1 MTFSN
6 TVAQQ
11 REQQEKTLKRFIA
24 YSIAGSFVLHGI
36 GLCLKVNNLWN
47 PEQAEPEE
55 IAIVVTEPSEDER
68 AEVIPSE
75 DFPEPTAES
84 EFAASDS
91 EAGEISAA
99 TIVEAPPAPP
109 ASESPVEAEPIAEE
123 EPEPEPTPV
132 PIAEDAEESVT
143 EDPVEEAA
151 EDEDSLAKPN
161 EETAEATPRDLS
173 NLLEE
178 LRRARKQASETAT
191 DRDNA
196 DRATNR
202 QPEPSSSP
210 STRDAGN
217 GGGDRNPTTAV
228 GPRGREDS
236 GEGSRTETGA
246 GSTGERAAT
255 GASETTPTENRSEQ
269 GSRSREISCRGC
281 DFDYPESADGA
292 EGTAQVVVETDE
304 RGRVLSV
311 TLSEST
317 GNAELDQAALEQ
329 ARERVRLQ
337 GARAGESY
345 PIEID
350 FVQPNSEAAERVQE
364 RGDRRSIT
372 VSEPE
377 PAPAAAETPA
387 PETPATAGN
396 QSPPEPAP
404 IVEPSASPEP
414 EPSPSGASDAEQ
426 SDDSNPLLDAPV
438 PEPESNA
445 PELEL
450 EPEPEPELNAAPEP
464 EPVPVLEPE
473 FAPEPVPLLEPEFV
487 PEPVPEPEFIPELA
501 PAPSSV
507 PESSE

>member
-75 DFPEPTAES
+75 DFPEPTES
-84 EFAASDS
+84 GATSDS
-91 EAGEISAA
+91 EAGISAA
-99 TIVEAPPAPP
+99 TIVEAPPVPP

-143 EDPVEEAA
+143 EEPVEEAA
-151 EDEDSLAKPN
+151 EDPLAKPN

-178 LRRARKQASETAT
+178 LRRAREQANETAT

-210 STRDAGN
+210 GTSDAGN
-217 GGGDRNPTTAV
+217 GGEGDRNPTTAV

-236 GEGSRTETGA
+236 GEGSRTGTGA
-246 GSTGERAAT
+246 GSNGERAAT

-311 TLSEST
+311 TLSESS

-387 PETPATAGN
+387 PETPTTAGN

-414 EPSPSGASDAEQ
+414 EPSSSGASDAEQ
-426 SDDSNPLLDAPV
+426 SNETDPLLDAPV

-445 PELEL
+445 PELA
-450 EPEPEPELNAAPEP
+450 PEPEPELNAAPEP